1 MNAFVKDFIENNIGF
16 IEIKDYRSFFDRFL
30 RDLPNDEC
38 ITAYMDLRHAL
49 VDCGIWE
56 ETKQARTY
64 VILEAVDAI
73 VLLAIAK
80 GYDSIDLDT
89 IESQLKVILGIGRST
104 IFQHLEQDYE
114 YDPYTK
120 RFKLV

>member
-1 MNAFVKDFIENNIGF
+1 MNVFVKEFIENNIGF
-16 IEIKDYRSFFDRFL
+16 IEIKDYRSFFDKFL

-38 ITAYMDLRHAL
+38 IVAYMDLRSAL

-80 GYDSIDLDT
+80 GYESIDIDT

-104 IFQHLEQDYE
+104 IIKHLVQDYE
-114 YDPYTK
+114 YNPFTK
-120 RFKLV
+120 RFKLE